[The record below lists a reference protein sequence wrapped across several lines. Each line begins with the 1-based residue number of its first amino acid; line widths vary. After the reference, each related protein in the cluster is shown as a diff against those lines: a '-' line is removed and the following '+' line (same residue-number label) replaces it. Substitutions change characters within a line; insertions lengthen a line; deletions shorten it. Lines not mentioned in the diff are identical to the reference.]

1 MEARRLLEAWLRL
14 LGQVLVDPGEELELG
29 DLDEEWE
36 LKAGLE
42 QQLEQVLVLVPEL
55 VSARAWKLGWV
66 QQVMI
71 EA

>member
-1 MEARRLLEAWLRL
+1 M
-14 LGQVLVDPGEELELG
+14 GQVLVDPGEELELG

-36 LKAGLE
+36 LEAGLE